1 MEKEVFLKQ
10 INEEV
15 FNLEDNISF
24 NSNFKEFSS
33 WDSMTTLLLIDFFLT
48 NFDILLDNQSI
59 KGLLTIQD
67 LYNFTNQ

>member
-1 MEKEVFLKQ
+1 MEKEVFLQQ

-24 NSNFKEFSS
+24 NSKFKEFSS

-48 NFDILLDNQSI
+48 NFDILLDNQSL
-59 KGLLTIQD
+59 KELLTVQD
-67 LYNFTNQ
+67 LYNLTNK